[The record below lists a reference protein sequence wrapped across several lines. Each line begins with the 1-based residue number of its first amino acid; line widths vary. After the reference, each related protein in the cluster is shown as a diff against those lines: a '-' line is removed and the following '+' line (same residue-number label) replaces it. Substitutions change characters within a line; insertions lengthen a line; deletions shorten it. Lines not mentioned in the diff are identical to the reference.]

1 MMTDDKIV
9 QLLHSGQQEAV
20 GYLYDHYGA
29 ALFGVALRIV
39 RSKELAE
46 QVLQDAFLKIWRNS
60 TQYDTGKGRLFTW
73 MLNITRN
80 TAIDA
85 TRTSYFKHYNQTDD
99 LSALYT
105 VASPEGVSTDTIGVR
120 QMVAGLD
127 EKYRVLIEKIYFE
140 GYTQQEVEEELG
152 IPIGTVKTRLRA
164 AINQLRT
171 QFTGMETATFIFILE
186 KWIEQ

>member
-1 MMTDDKIV
+1 MMTDDRIV

-20 GYLYDHYGA
+20 SVLYDQYGA

-85 TRTSYFKHYNQTDD
+85 TRTSYFKNYNRTDD
-99 LSALYT
+99 ITQLYT
-105 VASPEGVSTDTIGVR
+105 VESTEGIQPDTIGVR

-127 EKYRVLIEKIYFE
+127 DKYRVLIEKIYFE
-140 GYTQQEVEEELG
+140 GYTQQEVEDELG

-164 AINQLRT
+164 AINQLRA
-171 QFTGMETATFIFILE
+171 QFSGMEAATFILCLE
-186 KWIEQ
+186 KLLEQ